1 MKEQHITEDA
11 VSPVI
16 GVMLMLVVTII
27 IAAVVSTF
35 AGGMMKSE
43 QTAPQAS
50 FECVISNDG
59 SWGGSSF
66 DLTCLGTSEGIPTKD
81 LRLVTSWKASDGTT
95 GGATITGPSIEPNTH
110 YKNATG
116 TPEST
121 YHSPLGFGP
130 GAGDWV
136 ASGNYTSS
144 QHFGNYTIMAG
155 TAMHN
160 SAYGWNETYGGYGG
174 TPGSRYQYTDGST
187 FSLANQDC
195 DAMMAILG
203 EDWYHLRPGD
213 VVSVKLA
220 HIPSGKVIFEK
231 NVVVEG

>member
-1 MKEQHITEDA
+1 MIEQHVAEDA

-27 IAAVVSTF
+27 IAAVVSAF
-35 AGGMMKSE
+35 SGGMMKSE

-59 SWGGSSF
+59 TWGGSSF
-66 DLTCLGTSEGIPTKD
+66 SLTCLAASEGIPTKD
-81 LRLVTSWKASDGTT
+81 LKLVTNWKASDGTT
-95 GGATITGPSIEPNTH
+95 GGATITGPSTEPNTH

-116 TPEST
+116 TPENT

-130 GAGDWV
+130 GVRDWV
-136 ASGNYTSS
+136 ASGNYNLS

-160 SAYGWNETYGGYGG
+160 SAYGWNEAYGGYGV
-174 TPGSRYQYTDGST
+174 TPGSRYQYTEGSA
-187 FSLANQDC
+187 FSLANQDV
-195 DAMMAILG
+195 DGITAILG
-203 EDWYHLRPGD
+203 KDWYHLQPGD
-213 VVSVKLA
+213 VVTVKLA

>member
-59 SWGGSSF
+59 TWGGSSF
-66 DLTCLGTSEGIPTKD
+66 DLTCLAVSEGIPTKD
-81 LRLVTSWKASDGTT
+81 LKLVTSWKASDGTT
-95 GGATITGPSIEPNTH
+95 GGETITGPSTEPNTH
-110 YKNATG
+110 YDVFSGAPNT
-116 TPEST
+116 T

-130 GAGDWV
+130 GVRNWV
-136 ASGNYTSS
+136 ASGNYNAS
-144 QHFGNYTIMAG
+144 QDFGNYTIMAG

-160 SAYGWNETYGGYGG
+160 SAYGWSEATGGYGV
-174 TPGSRYQYTDGST
+174 TPDTRYQYTNGSRHN
-187 FSLANQDC
+187 LANGDV
-195 DAMMAILG
+195 DGITAILG
-203 EDWYHLRPGD
+203 ENWHHLQPGN
-213 VVSVKLA
+213 VVAVKLV